1 MNDATRCLEDSKHRI
16 WAISNSGGLFSYDAE
31 KDCFTSVNEEYHW
44 DIDRIYSIIEDKSG
58 TLWLTTDNALIS
70 LNFNEKNEPKYTIYT
85 DEDGLGKIRFF
96 SNSSY
101 QHGNELYLGSGLEM
115 INFTPAAVKKYQ
127 SRKSKTN
134 IIITDVLIDGKRY
147 NELDSVMHS
156 KLGDA
161 TPVYMQ
167 TLTIPS
173 SVDKFGI
180 EFALLSYF
188 NTSQCKYAYYLEGYD
203 KEWHYVDASLR
214 QATFENLPS
223 GTYKLHVK
231 AADSY
236 GHWNEM
242 SYTLTI
248 KVLPPWYASW
258 WAYLI
263 YIALLIVGIR
273 FAILWYRERLRTK
286 NRLQMAVTFTN
297 ITHELL
303 TPLTVIAAAAE
314 NIKRIAPAT
323 DSQTDIIHDNINR
336 LTRMLRQI
344 LEVRKAQ
351 AGKLQL
357 KVSEGKL
364 GDFCAETCRSLMP
377 MFQPKQLTFEQN
389 IFCMGETNWFDT
401 DKVEKMLYNL
411 LNNAVKYTEPGGKV
425 SLSVSISEQQA
436 TLIVSDTGIGISK
449 DKMKHLYS
457 RFLDG
462 DYRQMNTIG
471 TGIGLSLVND
481 LVKLHH
487 GKITCD
493 SEEGKGTT
501 FTITLPVNKESYS
514 EEEMLKDEKNLST
527 AQSII
532 VPVTSSK
539 SEEAMATSQANTDIP
554 EMENGSEENRKSE
567 DKNKEY
573 TILLVEDNQE
583 LLLLISSLLSDKYNV
598 LTATNGEKAQRQ
610 IQKASL
616 DVVVTDVMM
625 PVMDGIELTRWIKES
640 EDFSQLPVIMLT
652 AKTQDADRN
661 EAYQAGADAYI
672 TKPFNLADLQLRIDN
687 IIANRQRIRQKFQSQ
702 TDFDVED
709 QHYSN
714 PDELFIKSLI
724 EKVNEHIMDS
734 DYGREQL
741 AADLCISSST
751 LYNKLRAITGQNVT
765 SFITS
770 IRMKEAC
777 RIIRKNPNIRINE
790 LCYDVGFSTPR
801 YFSLCFKKEFGM
813 GVKDYAESVI
823 QKK

>member
-85 DEDGLGKIRFF
+85 DEDGLGKIRFI

-214 QATFENLPS
+214 QANFENLPS

-286 NRLQMAVTFTN
+286 NRLQMAVIITN

-777 RIIRKNPNIRINE
+777 RIIRKIRI
-790 LCYDVGFSTPR
+790 SA
-801 YFSLCFKKEFGM
+801 SM
-813 GVKDYAESVI
+813 SYATM
-823 QKK
+823 